1 MLFRVAIHRWV
12 RHIARAV
19 LPAPRPRVSRE
30 AKALAVKYG
39 AAPVDAQQLIDALGA
54 ERAEVSLLIA
64 RTFNVDP
71 RSVAERVKA

>member
-1 MLFRVAIHRWV
+1 
-12 RHIARAV
+12 
-19 LPAPRPRVSRE
+19 VSRE